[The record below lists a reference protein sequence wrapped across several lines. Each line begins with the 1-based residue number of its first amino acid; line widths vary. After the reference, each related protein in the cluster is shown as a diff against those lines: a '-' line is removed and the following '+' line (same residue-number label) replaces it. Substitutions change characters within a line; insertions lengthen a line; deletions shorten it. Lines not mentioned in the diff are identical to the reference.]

1 MIQDLDEGF
10 QEVFIE
16 LQAVRELLILVGV
29 DIGKDMRFWR
39 SVSRGTTIEVLNRGL
54 ENLVIE
60 AKDLSEK
67 ELNR

>member
-1 MIQDLDEGF
+1 M
-10 QEVFIE
+10 
-16 LQAVRELLILVGV
+16 ILVGV

>member
-54 ENLVIE
+54 
-60 AKDLSEK
+60 
-67 ELNR
+67 